1 MAEKMK
7 SHETTNKNETE
18 VKKEQSASD
27 AVKEGLQKVK
37 VLYTKLYSISL
48 SRSLS
53 DLSYSYFFLC
63 VVLYIDS
70 RPSECQQ

>member
-7 SHETTNKNETE
+7 SHETTNKKETE

-53 DLSYSYFFLC
+53 DLSYSYFFY
-63 VVLYIDS
+63 VWYGT
-70 RPSECQQ
+70 